1 MFVAVFYW
9 VLTVFFLIIYMTMTY
24 TRIPQVPWTTVA
36 QPLVNPGAA
45 SALPDANQNEP
56 GLATLPSHNIALI
69 GEHVPV
75 MQTNHRGKYSS
86 VGLCFNGSAF
96 VLYLIAAIVDA
107 SSVTKERDSHNYNS
121 WAASSF
127 FAFVVTICYAGNTY
141 FSFLSW
147 RSRTT
152 Q

>member
-1 MFVAVFYW
+1 MEEAQRSRSH
-9 VLTVFFLIIYMTMTY
+9 TV
-24 TRIPQVPWTTVA
+24 TTTA
-36 QPLVNPGAA
+36 SSFTENFSAA
-45 SALPDANQNEP
+45 SGSFAYDREFLR
-56 GLATLPSHNIALI
+56 TLPGILI
-69 GEHVPV
+69 VAEI
-75 MQTNHRGKYSS
+75 
-86 VGLCFNGSAF
+86 GLCFNGSAF

-127 FAFVVTICYAGNTY
+127 FAFMVTICYAGNTY

-147 RSRTT
+147 RSRTV